1 MNKPSPSLYE
11 RVAQQHVSR
20 FPGTYDG
27 SVNAAALVVSSRQPS
42 TAAKAAL
49 TASFRTLGYTSTSI
63 GWAVCTDS
71 SSASAE
77 TQQRPSDEPEGEGGY
92 STPVAFDA
100 QAEKAKPNAA
110 WLAGAASD
118 VASQPTP
125 PATPSSPKPGTDT
138 MQPKDGDLFTL
149 VEAICPLCVVSLD
162 RDAATALSHDFNTP
176 LPLEARTLLMGH
188 ACICFQDFDSLL
200 SSEEGKHKAWAL
212 LKTLPKMP

>member
-49 TASFRTLGYTSTSI
+49 TASFCTLGYASTSI
-63 GWAVCTDS
+63 GWAQTATSANGGQPGEPRNKTQEEIPDTDNAEEALAAPNSTESNAPVQPDAPNPRQTES
-71 SSASAE
+71 S
-77 TQQRPSDEPEGEGGY
+77 
-92 STPVAFDA
+92 
-100 QAEKAKPNAA
+100 
-110 WLAGAASD
+110 
-118 VASQPTP
+118 
-125 PATPSSPKPGTDT
+125 
-138 MQPKDGDLFTL
+138 DLFTL
-149 VEAICPLCVVSLD
+149 IEAICPLCVVSLD